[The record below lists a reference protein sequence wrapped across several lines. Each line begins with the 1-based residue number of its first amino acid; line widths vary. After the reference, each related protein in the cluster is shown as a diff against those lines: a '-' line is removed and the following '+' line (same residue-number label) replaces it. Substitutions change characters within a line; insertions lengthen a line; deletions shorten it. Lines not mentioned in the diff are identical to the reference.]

1 MGCSMKGSIVQMSM
15 QIVRH
20 EVEMMLAQAK
30 LRISDAEAALADGT
44 DREKVDAAGEL
55 SFLKRQRETLNE
67 RLAEIET
74 RPDAPE
80 TLYEWVK
87 EEVFNL
93 NLRLESWLAHS

>member
-1 MGCSMKGSIVQMSM
+1 MSM
-15 QIVRH
+15 QVVRH

-30 LRISDAEAALADGT
+30 LKILDAETALVSGT

-55 SFLKRQRETLNE
+55 SFLKRQRETLQE

-74 RPDAPE
+74 RSDAPE
-80 TLYEWVK
+80 TLYQWVK

-93 NLRLESWLAHS
+93 NLRLESWLAHG